1 VGDDLLVFL
10 FDASEDFFLLV
21 LAREDFL
28 FVEGVKGFELEQRKK
43 YRGSLNYRTPS
54 EILKTIKFSPIKEGF
69 IIDLMSYP

>member
-28 FVEGVKGFELEQRKK
+28 FVEGVKGFELEQRKQ
-43 YRGSLNYRTPS
+43 
-54 EILKTIKFSPIKEGF
+54 
-69 IIDLMSYP
+69 